1 MVVRRALAC
10 VAGALLVLGLGAGP
24 ASAAPAP
31 SALPTG
37 SAIMQPSQVCGF
49 SDHALRQMGAR
60 KISPLDVRMA
70 VALGADSAF
79 RNDHGNWQYESGGV
93 IAILNDSG
101 CVVTA
106 FTR

>member
-10 VAGALLVLGLGAGP
+10 VAGALLVLGLGAGQ

-31 SALPTG
+31 A
-37 SAIMQPSQVCGF
+37 CR
-49 SDHALRQMGAR
+49 D
-60 KISPLDVRMA
+60 
-70 VALGADSAF
+70 
-79 RNDHGNWQYESGGV
+79 DHGNWQYESGGV